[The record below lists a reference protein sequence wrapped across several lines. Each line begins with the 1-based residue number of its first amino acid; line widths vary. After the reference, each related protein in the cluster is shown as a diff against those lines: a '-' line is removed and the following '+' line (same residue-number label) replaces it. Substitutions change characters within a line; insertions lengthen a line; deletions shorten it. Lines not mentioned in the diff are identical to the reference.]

1 MKKFYDVY
9 TGYQL
14 MSSSGME
21 VHLYKNA
28 DMEEIETHMHDF
40 FEVYCL
46 LDGEACFEVDGHS
59 HHLCR
64 EDICLVPPGIS
75 HSEKPEKGNYERI
88 ILWINPWYLNR
99 LSTRKTNL
107 AQCFVSVKQ
116 EGYLFRADPSHR
128 TTIISILLEMIQE
141 THEKEF
147 GKDLLKDACLQR
159 LLILLNRYENLNTMK
174 EKQNI
179 QEIIQ
184 YINQRYTEE
193 IRLDFLCEKFFISKF
208 YLSRSFEKTT
218 GKSIYQ
224 YILEKRMIL
233 AKQLLVYGEKPTDIY
248 AVCGFNHYS
257 NFYRA
262 FVKYYHVSPKRF
274 LENMMYGES
283 DIR

>member
-28 DMEEIETHMHDF
+28 
-40 FEVYCL
+40 
-46 LDGEACFEVDGHS
+46 
-59 HHLCR
+59 

-107 AQCFVSVKQ
+107 AQCFVSAKQ

-147 GKDLLKDACLQR
+147 GKDLLNDACLQR
-159 LLILLNRYENLNTMK
+159 LLILLNR
-174 EKQNI
+174 
-179 QEIIQ
+179 
-184 YINQRYTEE
+184 
-193 IRLDFLCEKFFISKF
+193 
-208 YLSRSFEKTT
+208 
-218 GKSIYQ
+218 
-224 YILEKRMIL
+224 
-233 AKQLLVYGEKPTDIY
+233 
-248 AVCGFNHYS
+248 
-257 NFYRA
+257 
-262 FVKYYHVSPKRF
+262 
-274 LENMMYGES
+274 
-283 DIR
+283 

>member
-1 MKKFYDVY
+1 M
-9 TGYQL
+9 
-14 MSSSGME
+14 
-21 VHLYKNA
+21 
-28 DMEEIETHMHDF
+28 
-40 FEVYCL
+40 
-46 LDGEACFEVDGHS
+46 
-59 HHLCR
+59 
-64 EDICLVPPGIS
+64 
-75 HSEKPEKGNYERI
+75 
-88 ILWINPWYLNR
+88 NR

-107 AQCFVSVKQ
+107 AQCFVSAKQ

-233 AKQLLVYGEKPTDIY
+233 AKQLLVYGENQQI
-248 AVCGFNHYS
+248 S
-257 NFYRA
+257 MQ
-262 FVKYYHVSPKRF
+262 FVDLIITVIFIER
-274 LENMMYGES
+274 L
-283 DIR
+283 